1 MAGIF
6 DKCQKK
12 DGKLVNRHAVTD
24 MEFSNPADLKKMGEI
39 GVTGEIYF
47 QIMSLDPAD
56 DVKNRLKR
64 RSEQSEA
71 SISGIEE
78 VCLMEE

>member
-1 MAGIF
+1 
-6 DKCQKK
+6 
-12 DGKLVNRHAVTD
+12 
-24 MEFSNPADLKKMGEI
+24 MGEI

>member
-1 MAGIF
+1 
-6 DKCQKK
+6 
-12 DGKLVNRHAVTD
+12 
-24 MEFSNPADLKKMGEI
+24 MGEI

-56 DVKNRLKR
+56 DVKKSRLKR

-78 VCLMEE
+78 ACLMEE

>member
-1 MAGIF
+1 
-6 DKCQKK
+6 
-12 DGKLVNRHAVTD
+12 
-24 MEFSNPADLKKMGEI
+24 MGEI

-64 RSEQSEA
+64 RSEQGEA

-78 VCLMEE
+78 ECLMQE